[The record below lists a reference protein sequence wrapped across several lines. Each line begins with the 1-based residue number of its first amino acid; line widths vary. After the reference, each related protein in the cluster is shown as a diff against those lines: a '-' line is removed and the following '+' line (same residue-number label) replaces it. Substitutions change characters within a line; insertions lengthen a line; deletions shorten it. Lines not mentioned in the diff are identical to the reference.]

1 MGYWFEDPG
10 IKGLLPL
17 ATAAGIR
24 GLSSVFNTPMMIMGA
39 NVFSEAPGLG
49 PGTIDHLNNKCPKKR
64 AFVVSDEFG
73 KRYAD
78 KVEKFLLAWG
88 YTTESW
94 CKVEPEAPIEN
105 VQACAVSMT
114 AFEPDLIMAVGGGS
128 VMDAAKGAWVIYER
142 PDLHDLMAFSPLSPL
157 GLRKKA
163 VMAAVPTTAGTGS
176 ECTGAAVLHD
186 HANDRKIPIASAE
199 LVPDFAILSPEF
211 TMTMPEKL
219 TLGTGLDV
227 LSHAMDAVTCI
238 AATEMTDAMGLAA
251 IEMVHKYLP
260 RAVANGRDRE
270 ARLRMLLAA
279 SIAGISFGNSG
290 ASLTHSFGHS
300 LGSIFHVHHGLAV
313 GFFIPFC
320 LQYYAKTSE
329 KHVRIARTL
338 GIQAKDRKES
348 LDNLVAHTRAFFK
361 SLNVP
366 LSLKELG
373 VSEEKMK
380 AEMPR
385 LIPYTREDIDSIF
398 SPRPMTVAQCEKF
411 WHYAYHGKD
420 IDF

>member
-24 GLSSVFNTPMMIMGA
+24 GLASVFNTPMMIYGG
-39 NVFSEAPGLG
+39 NIFSEAPGIG
-49 PGTIDHLNNKCPKKR
+49 PGTIDHLNNKSLSRK
-64 AFVVSDEFG
+64 AFIVTDAFG

-78 KVEKFLLAWG
+78 TVDNFLKAWG
-88 YTTESW
+88 YETEIW
-94 CKVEPEAPIEN
+94 AKVEPEAPVDN
-105 VQACAVSMT
+105 VKECAVAMT
-114 AFEPDLIMAVGGGS
+114 AFEPGLIMPVGGGS
-128 VMDAAKGAWVIYER
+128 VMDAAKGAWIIYER
-142 PDLHDLMAFSPLSPL
+142 PDLTDLMNYSPLAPL

-186 HANDRKIPIASAE
+186 HDQDRKIPIASAE
-199 LVPDFAILSPEF
+199 LVPDFALLAPEF
-211 TMTMPEKL
+211 TMTMPKEL

-227 LSHAMDAVTCI
+227 LAHAMDSVTCI
-238 AATEMTDAMGLAA
+238 TANEMTDAMGLSA
-251 IEMVHKYLP
+251 IEMVFKYLP

-279 SIAGISFGNSG
+279 SIAGISFGNAG

-300 LGSIFHVHHGLAV
+300 LGSIFHIHHGLAV

-320 LQYYAKTSE
+320 LQFYSRNSDNHE
-329 KHVRIARTL
+329 KIARTL
-338 GIQAKDRKES
+338 GVTGKDRQES
-348 LDNLVAHTRAFFK
+348 LDGVIAKVR
-361 SLNVP
+361 SLFRDLGVP
-366 LSLKELG
+366 ESLKELG
-373 VSEEKMK
+373 VSEQKMIDDM
-380 AEMPR
+380 ER
-385 LIPYTREDIDSIF
+385 LIHYTREDIDSIF
-398 SPRPMTVAQCEKF
+398 SPRPMSEENCEKF

>member
-24 GLSSVFNTPMMIMGA
+24 GLASIFNTPMMIYGA
-39 NVFSEAPGLG
+39 NVFAEAPGIG
-49 PGTIDHLNNKCPKKR
+49 PGTIDHLNNKSVSKK
-64 AFVVSDEFG
+64 AFVVTDEFG
-73 KRYAD
+73 KRFAD

-88 YTTESW
+88 YEAEVW
-94 CKVEPEAPIEN
+94 AKVEPEAPLDN
-105 VQACAVSMT
+105 VKVCAEAMT
-114 AFEPDLIMAVGGGS
+114 AYEPGLIMAVGGGS

-142 PDLHDLMAFSPLSPL
+142 PDLMDLMNYSPLAPL

-186 HANDRKIPIASAE
+186 HEHDRKIPIASAE
-199 LVPDFAILSPEF
+199 LVPDFAILAPEF
-211 TMTMPEKL
+211 TISMPQSL

-227 LSHAMDAVTCI
+227 LAHAMDAVTCI
-238 AATEMTDAMGLAA
+238 TANEMTDAMGLTA
-251 IEMVHKYLP
+251 IDMTFTYLP
-260 RAVANGRDRE
+260 RAFANGRDRE

-279 SIAGISFGNSG
+279 SIAGISFGNAG

-313 GFFIPFC
+313 GLFIPFC
-320 LQYYAKTSE
+320 LQFYSKFSDSHE
-329 KHVRIARTL
+329 KVARTL
-338 GIQAKDRKES
+338 GVTGKDRKES
-348 LDNLVAHTRAFFK
+348 LDNVVAKVRAFFK
-361 SLNVP
+361 DLGVP
-366 LSLKELG
+366 MSLKELG
-373 VSEEKMK
+373 VSEEKMIK
-380 AEMPR
+380 DMER
-385 LIPYTREDIDSIF
+385 LVHYTREDIDSIF
-398 SPRPMTVAQCEKF
+398 SPRPLTADQCEKF